1 MPKLY
6 LFLEIETLILCHY
19 IPQKVKYCSL
29 SSSELKASV
38 SFSDRLLPVVRP
50 SSVCRF
56 HLLKDHWANF
66 NQTWRKAS
74 LGEGYLKFYK

>member
-6 LFLEIETLILCHY
+6 LTLEMLMLCHY

-29 SSSELKASV
+29 S
-38 SFSDRLLPVVRP
+38 FSDRLLSVVRP

-56 HLLKDHWANF
+56 HLLKDHLAKF
-66 NQTWRKAS
+66 NQTWRKAF
-74 LGEGYLKFYK
+74 LGEGDLSFKNNGPLNRQK